1 MFPLFER
8 RFHNWLSVVKD
19 SSFLY
24 FIAENR
30 MPLFLYKRRKK
41 KTKYLQIDTVEC
53 EISHSL
59 HLRRMCVHVLVCASH
74 FQQKS
79 CLDVNREDLLKE
91 AKGKMCID
99 AREK

>member
-24 FIAENR
+24 FIAENL

-53 EISHSL
+53 EITHSL

-74 FQQKS
+74 FQQKFR
-79 CLDVNREDLLKE
+79 LDVNREDLLK
-91 AKGKMCID
+91 
-99 AREK
+99 RS

>member
-53 EISHSL
+53 EISLSL
-59 HLRRMCVHVLVCASH
+59 HLRRMRVHVLVCASH

>member
-8 RFHNWLSVVKD
+8 QFHNWLSVVKG

-24 FIAENR
+24 FIAENL
-30 MPLFLYKRRKK
+30 MPLFFYKRRKK

-59 HLRRMCVHVLVCASH
+59 HLRRTCVHVLVCARH
-74 FQQKS
+74 FRQES
-79 CLDVNREDLLKE
+79 RLDVNREDLLEE
-91 AKGKMCID
+91 AGGKTCID
-99 AREK
+99 TRKE

>member
-8 RFHNWLSVVKD
+8 RFHNWLSVVED

-24 FIAENR
+24 FIAENL
-30 MPLFLYKRRKK
+30 MPLFLYKIRKK
-41 KTKYLQIDTVEC
+41 KTKYLQIGTVEC

-59 HLRRMCVHVLVCASH
+59 HLRRMCVHVFVCASH

-79 CLDVNREDLLKE
+79 RLDVNREDLLKE
-91 AKGKMCID
+91 ARGKTCVD
-99 AREK
+99 AREE